1 MKINVENLFLDIEL
15 KFTDKK
21 HRIQVLELQSPGNVW
36 SIEQDKLW
44 LWNYVLETS
53 FLYFSVEN
61 LL

>member
-1 MKINVENLFLDIEL
+1 MKINVENLFVDIEL
-15 KFTDKK
+15 KFTYKK
-21 HRIQVLELQSPGNVW
+21 HRIQVLELQYTGNVW

-61 LL
+61 LP